1 MRFFVL
7 AALAVGI
14 TIPASAGSI
23 LCPSCIPTLDVYVG
37 GSYLAT
43 IAGITNN
50 GGNTFSINAIL
61 GNPGQFLITVTATT
75 DPDPIIEYD
84 VSVSNFGSGADS
96 FNSLSSFSLGAESL
110 DSVTPGAQ
118 SFSLVF
124 SSPTVGGP
132 FSNTAT
138 QITASVTDLGT
149 DGSSVVPT
157 DAGLITTFLG
167 GNQTGTT
174 GSACTGLAGVTQNC
188 PAEIVNTSHT
198 LLNGQLISQLNFTL
212 GPTDR
217 VDITAESFV
226 SPVPEP
232 VMAWMVGA
240 GLLLFGLRSR
250 LDGSKKDLSAR

>member
-7 AALAVGI
+7 AALAVGSA
-14 TIPASAGSI
+14 IPASAGSI

-43 IAGITNN
+43 VAGLTNN
-50 GGNTFSINAIL
+50 AGNTFSINAIL

-84 VSVSNFGSGADS
+84 VSVSNFGS
-96 FNSLSSFSLGAESL
+96 E
-110 DSVTPGAQ
+110 AQ
-118 SFSLVF
+118 SFSLSFF
-124 SSPTVGGP
+124 SQTVGGP
-132 FSNTAT
+132 FSNTTT
-138 QITASVTDLGT
+138 QITTSVTDLGT

-157 DAGLITTFLG
+157 AAGLPGQAFDPPGLITTFLG

-174 GSACTGLAGVTQNC
+174 GGTCTGLAGVTQNC
-188 PAEIVNTSHT
+188 PTEIVNTSHT

-212 GPTDR
+212 GATDN
-217 VDITAESFV
+217 VNITAESGV

-232 VMAWMVGA
+232 AMAWTICA
-240 GLLLFGLRSR
+240 GLLVFGLRAR
-250 LDGSKKDLSAR
+250 LHGSKKDLSAR